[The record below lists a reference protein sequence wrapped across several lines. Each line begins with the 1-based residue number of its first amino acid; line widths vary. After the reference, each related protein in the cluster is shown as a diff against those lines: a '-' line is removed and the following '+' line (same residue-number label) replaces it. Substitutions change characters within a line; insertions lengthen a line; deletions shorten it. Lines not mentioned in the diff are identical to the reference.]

1 MVVIC
6 ISASM
11 SAKALVH
18 VEHGWDV
25 IIISVETF
33 TKSRYLTIRAR
44 RNIPPCARIVW
55 YRDYKFNLHSR
66 WLLHTLI
73 AVMRKS
79 LKSDNTPNFSVQMLL
94 ISSMSADHELEV
106 SLTPLIAANNSH

>member
-1 MVVIC
+1 
-6 ISASM
+6 M

-33 TKSRYLTIRAR
+33 TKSRYLTIRSR

-55 YRDYKFNLHSR
+55 YRDYNLHSR

-79 LKSDNTPNFSVQMLL
+79 DNAPIFSVQMLL